1 MTLYGTFLEPY
12 NNAVVAHGM
21 TSKIRA
27 MQQDYKEYNMT
38 KTKQEIYDNRTTSPH
53 LTIYKPQIS
62 SVLSIM
68 HRMTGIGLFF
78 ALAILVWWLI
88 LSKFDNSYLQLA
100 NSCIIKICLILVS
113 FTWFYH
119 LCNGIR
125 HLFWDSGY
133 CFSIKAINIT
143 GWCVVI
149 ASVVMTILLWV

>member
-1 MTLYGTFLEPY
+1 
-12 NNAVVAHGM
+12 
-21 TSKIRA
+21 
-27 MQQDYKEYNMT
+27 MT
-38 KTKQEIYDNRTTSPH
+38 KTKQEIYNNRPTSPH

-62 SVLSIM
+62 SSLSIM

-88 LSKFDNSYLQLA
+88 LSTFDNSYLQLA
-100 NSCIIKICLILVS
+100 NSSIIRICLMLVS
-113 FTWFYH
+113 FAWFYH

-133 CFSIKAINIT
+133 GFSIKAINIT

-149 ASVVMTILLWV
+149 ASLVMTILLWV

>member
-1 MTLYGTFLEPY
+1 
-12 NNAVVAHGM
+12 
-21 TSKIRA
+21 
-27 MQQDYKEYNMT
+27 MT
-38 KTKQEIYDNRTTSPH
+38 KTKQEIYDNRPTSPH

-78 ALAILVWWLI
+78 ALSILAWGVI
-88 LSKFDNSYLQLA
+88 LWRFSEFDNSYLQLA
-100 NSCIIKICLILVS
+100 NSCIIKICLILVTFS
-113 FTWFYH
+113 WFYH

-133 CFSIKAINIT
+133 GFSIKMINIT

-149 ASVVMTILLWV
+149 ASIVMTILLWI

>member
-1 MTLYGTFLEPY
+1 
-12 NNAVVAHGM
+12 
-21 TSKIRA
+21 
-27 MQQDYKEYNMT
+27 MT
-38 KTKQEIYDNRTTSPH
+38 KTKQEVYDNRPTSPH

-78 ALAILVWWLI
+78 ALSILAWGVI
-88 LSKFDNSYLQLA
+88 LWRFSEFDNSYLQLA
-100 NSCIIKICLILVS
+100 NSCIIKICLILVTFS
-113 FTWFYH
+113 WFYH

-133 CFSIKAINIT
+133 GFSIKAINIT

-149 ASVVMTILLWV
+149 ASVVMTILLWI